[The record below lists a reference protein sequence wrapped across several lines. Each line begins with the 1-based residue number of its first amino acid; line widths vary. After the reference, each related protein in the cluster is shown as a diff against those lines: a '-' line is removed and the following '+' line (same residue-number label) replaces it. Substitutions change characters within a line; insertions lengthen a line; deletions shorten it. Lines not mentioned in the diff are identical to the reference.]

1 MTNILVYH
9 IASGHAFFSGITL
22 ILLSLL
28 FACRANGRWAG
39 LIGRVTAC
47 VGLLLIAISST
58 PTPWWI
64 DLVAG
69 FLTIAWIGIEGS
81 PRPSFRKPIVTLR
94 WMVLILWLGLACLEL
109 PYHFVPVLPRL
120 QQPTVTVVGD
130 SISAGISDEGETWPS
145 LLAKRS
151 GLVVHNLSVA
161 SANVTTAKKQADRVT
176 ESNTLILVEI
186 GGNDVLGGI
195 APEAFEEG
203 LNVLLSQLRSKNQTV
218 VLLELP
224 LPPFHGRYGAI
235 QRKLAKRHGVILVPK
250 RVLLGVLTSVGATV
264 DSLHL
269 SKAGSEKMAEAIG
282 TILNSGGTSD

>member
-1 MTNILVYH
+1 MTNLLVYH
-9 IASGHAFFSGITL
+9 IASGHAFFSGIGL
-22 ILLSLL
+22 ILLALL
-28 FACRANGRWAG
+28 LARRAKGRSMA
-39 LIGRVTAC
+39 LVGRISAC

-58 PTPWWI
+58 PSPLWL

-69 FLTIAWIGIEGS
+69 FVTVIWIGIEGS
-81 PRPSFRKPIVTLR
+81 SRPSFHTPILALR
-94 WMVLILWLGLACLEL
+94 WMVLVLWLVLACSEL

-120 QQPTVTVVGD
+120 RTPTVTIVGD
-130 SISAGISDEGETWPS
+130 SISAGISDEAETWPS

-161 SANVTTAKKQADRVT
+161 SANVTTAKKQADRIT
-176 ESNTLILVEI
+176 ELNSLTVVEI

-195 APEAFEEG
+195 APETFEEG
-203 LNVLLSQLRSKNQTV
+203 LNVLLSQLRSKSQTV

-224 LPPFHGRYGAI
+224 LPPFHNQYGAI

-250 RVLLGVLTSVGATV
+250 RVLLSVLTSQGATV

-269 SKAGSEKMAEAIG
+269 SKAGAETMAVAIG
-282 TILNSGGTSD
+282 KILSSGGNLD

>member
-1 MTNILVYH
+1 MTNLLVYH

-28 FACRANGRWAG
+28 LAYRATGRWVA
-39 LIGRVTAC
+39 LIQRITAC

-58 PTPWWI
+58 PSPLWL

-69 FLTIAWIGIEGS
+69 FVTIVWIGIEGS
-81 PRPSFRKPIVTLR
+81 ARPSLRNPILTLR
-94 WMVLILWLGLACLEL
+94 WMVLVLWLVLTCSEL
-109 PYHFVPVLPRL
+109 PYHFVPIVPRL
-120 QQPTVTVVGD
+120 RTPTVTIVGD
-130 SISAGISDEGETWPS
+130 SISAGISDEAETWPS

-151 GLVVHNLSVA
+151 GLIVHNLSVA
-161 SANVTTAKKQADRVT
+161 SANVITAKKQADRVT
-176 ESNTLILVEI
+176 ESNALIFVEI

-195 APEAFEEG
+195 TPEVFEEG
-203 LNVLLSQLRSKNQTV
+203 LNVLLSQLRSKGQPV

-224 LPPFHGRYGAI
+224 LPPFHNQYGAI

-250 RVLLGVLTSVGATV
+250 RVLLGVLTSQGATV

-269 SKAGSEKMAEAIG
+269 SKAGAERMAEAIWK
-282 TILNSGGTSD
+282 ILSSGGTGD